1 MAPSRTNGPLL
12 ATGRQRP
19 SHLRF
24 SYRLERR
31 LHNITKLYPARA
43 AAIPALCLGRRAPA
57 TLHSLQYFLPRAL
70 GPRFDGP
77 PGRLPVCRTG
87 RRGSAGRRSAL
98 RPDSDRRS
106 SWLRQPWRPA
116 PIPTEE
122 PGKEKKKR
130 KFSFPSAFTI
140 LFIVTI
146 IAVIC
151 TWFVPAGQYSKLL
164 YDADSGKLEM
174 TTPTGETSQLDATQ
188 QTLDDLGVK
197 IDIDQFTS
205 GAITKAVSIPG
216 TYEGLDPH
224 PVSIADIPYS
234 MVWGVI
240 DGIDVMVFI
249 LCLGGL
255 IGVVK
260 VTGAFE
266 SGLAA
271 LTKKTKG
278 REFLLVFGVSVFMI
292 FGGTMCGLEEEAVAF
307 YPILAPI
314 FIALGYDS
322 IVVVGAIF
330 MAGSIGTTFSTV
342 NPFSAVIASNA
353 AGTVFTEGIAVRA
366 FALVV
371 GAIVFLLYLH
381 WYAKKVQADPKFS
394 YSYEDR
400 DKFNAQWEL
409 NDNTAAAHEFTLRKK
424 IVLVIFVAAFV
435 LMIIGVMNLGW
446 WFPQMAAEFVTL
458 AILVMFIGGTGKD
471 GVGESKMVDA
481 FGSGA
486 SSLVPVAL
494 IIGLARGVNHV
505 LTEGMISDTMLNA
518 ASNLVAGMSGPL
530 FVICL
535 LLIFF
540 VLGFVV
546 PSSSGLAVLAM
557 PIFAPLADTVG
568 IPRWIIVA
576 AYQFGQYAMLYIAP
590 TGLVMATLQ
599 MLDMKMSHWFKFVWP
614 MMVFTLV
621 FGAIL
626 LSICSVVFAV

>member
-1 MAPSRTNGPLL
+1 MIEGSGAGSDSDGGPWE
-12 ATGRQRP
+12 G
-19 SHLRF
+19 
-24 SYRLERR
+24 
-31 LHNITKLYPARA
+31 PAA
-43 AAIPALCLGRRAPA
+43 
-57 TLHSLQYFLPRAL
+57 F
-70 GPRFDGP
+70 
-77 PGRLPVCRTG
+77 
-87 RRGSAGRRSAL
+87 

-106 SWLRQPWRPA
+106 SWPRQPWKPFPSRP
-116 PIPTEE
+116 PSP
-122 PGKEKKKR
+122 KRRRKKR

-164 YDADSGKLEM
+164 YDAESGKLEM
-174 TTPTGETSQLDATQ
+174 TTPTGEVSQLDATQ

-197 IDIDQFTS
+197 IGIDQFTS

-224 PVSIADIPYS
+224 PVSLADIPYS

-266 SGLAA
+266 SGLSA

-381 WYAKKVQADPKFS
+381 WYAKKVKADPKFS

-400 DKFNAQWEL
+400 EKFNAQWEL
-409 NDNTAAAHEFTLRKK
+409 DESGAAAREFSLRKK
-424 IVLVIFVAAFV
+424 IVLVIFVAAFII
-435 LMIIGVMNLGW
+435 MIVGVMNLGW

-530 FVICL
+530 FVVCL

-614 MMVFTLV
+614 MMVFTLGV
-621 FGAIL
+621 RRHPSEHLLGGVRGVVTFPDRSGGLAGA
-626 LSICSVVFAV
+626 A

>member
-1 MAPSRTNGPLL
+1 MAET
-12 ATGRQRP
+12 TM
-19 SHLRF
+19 
-24 SYRLERR
+24 E
-31 LHNITKLYPARA
+31 AR
-43 AAIPALCLGRRAPA
+43 
-57 TLHSLQYFLPRAL
+57 
-70 GPRFDGP
+70 
-77 PGRLPVCRTG
+77 
-87 RRGSAGRRSAL
+87 
-98 RPDSDRRS
+98 
-106 SWLRQPWRPA
+106 

-446 WFPQMAAEFVTL
+446 WFPQMAASFLTVAIICMFLCSLDEKTVTE
-458 AILVMFIGGTGKD
+458 AFIN
-471 GVGESKMVDA
+471 
-481 FGSGA
+481 GA
-486 SSLVPVAL
+486 SSLVGVSL
-494 IIGLARGVNHV
+494 IIGLARGVN
-505 LTEGMISDTMLNA
+505 LIMENGLISDTLLYW
-518 ASNLVAGMSGPL
+518 ASNAVAGMSGPL
-530 FVICL
+530 FILMMMVM
-535 LLIFF
+535 FF
-540 VLGFVV
+540 LLGFIV
-546 PSSSGLAVLAM
+546 PSSSGLAVLSM
-557 PIFAPLADTVG
+557 PILAPLADTVG
-568 IPRWIIVA
+568 IDRSIVVS
-576 AYQFGQYAMLYIAP
+576 AYNWGQYAMLYLAP
-590 TGLVMATLQ
+590 TGLVMATLT
-599 MLDMKMSHWFKFVWP
+599 MLDMKYSHWVKFVLP
-614 MMVFTLV
+614 MVGFLFV
-621 FGAIL
+621 FGGAL
-626 LSICSVVFAV
+626 LVIQVMVGA